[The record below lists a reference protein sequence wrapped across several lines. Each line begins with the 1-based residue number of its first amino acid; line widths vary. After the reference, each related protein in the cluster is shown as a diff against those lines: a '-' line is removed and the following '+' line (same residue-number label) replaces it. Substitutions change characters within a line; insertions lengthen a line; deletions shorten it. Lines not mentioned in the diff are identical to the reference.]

1 MATKKRPPAPPAPRD
16 EPAPAPAAEPTPN
29 FLYVDET
36 GVHLEAGEGEARTT
50 YDLSIEQYNAI
61 LPLLLQRQKLGI
73 EISAALAELGFTV
86 SVAKT
91 IDRPPRP

>member
-1 MATKKRPPAPPAPRD
+1 MATRKKPPASRD
-16 EPAPAPAAEPTPN
+16 EPTSPAAAEPTPN

-36 GVHLEAGEGEARTT
+36 GVHLEAGEGPARTT
-50 YDLSIEQYNAI
+50 VDLTIEQYNAI

-91 IDRPPRP
+91 VDGPPRP